1 MGKKIIKKKQS
12 LFERIFKAKRAS
24 PSGLSQKNI
33 KSMLDFLGY
42 RACTKNGLLYLKDGS
57 VSRYLKVE
65 PTDLFSLD
73 DDTRIK
79 YLIAFTMFNRVFTP
93 DYKIVILST
102 RIDTSQQQ
110 IYWRKLRMSN
120 MIGKP
125 SQSDIRK
132 QLQSDIRK
140 QLQRYYLGKVINL
153 EREADSYSDINFYI
167 QVFADNKKELK
178 SVVKSAKFA
187 DQSYLHLREIKKKE
201 TGEVLYRLNNLN
213 SK

>member
-1 MGKKIIKKKQS
+1 MGKKVIKKKQS

-24 PSGLSQKNI
+24 PSGLSRKDI

-42 RACTKNGLLYLKDGS
+42 RACTKNGLLYLKDGF

-73 DDTRIK
+73 DDTRVK
-79 YLIAFTMFNRVFTP
+79 YLMAFTMFNRVFTP

-110 IYWRKLRMSN
+110 IYWRKLRTIN
-120 MIGKP
+120 MINKP
-125 SQSDIRK
+125 SKSDIAAR
-132 QLQSDIRK
+132 
-140 QLQRYYLGKVINL
+140 LQRYYLNKIINL

-167 QVFADNKKELK
+167 QVFADNKKDLK

-187 DQSYLHLREIKKKE
+187 DQGYLHLREIKKKE

>member
-1 MGKKIIKKKQS
+1 MGKKVIKKKQS

-24 PSGLSQKNI
+24 PSGLSRKDI

-73 DDTRIK
+73 DETRVK
-79 YLIAFTMFNRVFTP
+79 YLMAFTMFNRVFTP

-110 IYWRKLRMSN
+110 IYWRKLRTIN
-120 MIGKP
+120 MINKP
-125 SQSDIRK
+125 SKSDIAAR
-132 QLQSDIRK
+132 
-140 QLQRYYLGKVINL
+140 LQRYYLNKIINL

-167 QVFADNKKELK
+167 QVFADNKKDLK

-187 DQSYLHLREIKKKE
+187 DQGYLHLREIKKKE

>member
-1 MGKKIIKKKQS
+1 MGKKVIKKKQS

-24 PSGLSQKNI
+24 PSGLSRKDI

-73 DDTRIK
+73 DDTRVK
-79 YLIAFTMFNRVFTP
+79 YLMAFTMFNRVFTQ

-110 IYWRKLRMSN
+110 IYWRKLRTIN
-120 MIGKP
+120 MINKP
-125 SQSDIRK
+125 SKSDIAAR
-132 QLQSDIRK
+132 
-140 QLQRYYLGKVINL
+140 LQRYYLNKIINL

-167 QVFADNKKELK
+167 QVFADNKKDLK

-187 DQSYLHLREIKKKE
+187 DQGYLHLREIKKKE

>member
-1 MGKKIIKKKQS
+1 MGRKVIKKKQS
-12 LFERIFKAKRAS
+12 LFERVFKTKRAS
-24 PSGLSQKNI
+24 PTGLNKKDI
-33 KSMLDFLGY
+33 KSMLSFLEY
-42 RACTKNGLLYLKDGS
+42 RACSKNGVLYLKDGS

-73 DDTRIK
+73 DDTRYK
-79 YLIAFTMFNRVFTP
+79 YLTAFTMFNRVFTP

-110 IYWRKLRMSN
+110 LYWRGLRMNNISEKS
-120 MIGKP
+120 G
-125 SQSDIRK
+125 QAQIR
-132 QLQSDIRK
+132 SE
-140 QLQRYYLGKVINL
+140 LQRYYLSKVINL

-187 DQSYLHLREIKKKE
+187 DQGYLHLREIDKKE
-201 TGEVLYRLNNLN
+201 TGDVLYRLNNLN

>member
-1 MGKKIIKKKQS
+1 MVKKVIKKKQS

-24 PSGLSQKNI
+24 PSGLSRKDI

-73 DDTRIK
+73 DDTRVK
-79 YLIAFTMFNRVFTP
+79 YLMAFTMFNRVFTQ

-110 IYWRKLRMSN
+110 IYWRKLRTIN
-120 MIGKP
+120 MINKP
-125 SQSDIRK
+125 SKSDIAAR
-132 QLQSDIRK
+132 
-140 QLQRYYLGKVINL
+140 LQRYYLNKIINL

-167 QVFADNKKELK
+167 QVFADNKKDLK

-187 DQSYLHLREIKKKE
+187 DQGYLHLREIKKKE

>member
-12 LFERIFKAKRAS
+12 LFEKIFKAKRAS
-24 PSGLSQKNI
+24 PSGLSQKDI

-42 RACTKNGLLYLKDGS
+42 RACTQNGRLYLKDGS

-73 DDTRIK
+73 DDTRLK
-79 YLIAFTMFNRVFTP
+79 YLTAFTMFNRVFTP

-110 IYWRKLRMSN
+110 VYWRKLRMKSMSDN
-120 MIGKP
+120 TA
-125 SQSDIRK
+125 QSDT
-132 QLQSDIRK
+132 RK
-140 QLQRYYLGKVINL
+140 QLQRYYLSKVINL

-187 DQSYLHLREIKKKE
+187 DQGYLHLREINKKE

>member
-1 MGKKIIKKKQS
+1 MGKKVIKKKQS
-12 LFERIFKAKRAS
+12 LFERIFKAKRSS
-24 PSGLSQKNI
+24 PSGLSRKDI

-73 DDTRIK
+73 DDTRVK
-79 YLIAFTMFNRVFTP
+79 YLMAFTMFNRVFTQ

-110 IYWRKLRMSN
+110 IYWRKLRTIN
-120 MIGKP
+120 MINKP
-125 SQSDIRK
+125 SKSDIAAR
-132 QLQSDIRK
+132 
-140 QLQRYYLGKVINL
+140 LQRYYLNKIINL

-167 QVFADNKKELK
+167 QVFADNKKDLK

-187 DQSYLHLREIKKKE
+187 DQGYLHLREIKKKE